1 MIIDISK
8 IKVNTRIRRDLG
20 DIDELAESIEVYGLL
35 FPIAVRKV
43 NEESYKLLAG
53 YRRLKAC
60 KQLGKTEID
69 VMVIKE

>member
-1 MIIDISK
+1 MKIDISK
-8 IKVNTRIRRDLG
+8 IRVDTRIRKDLG
-20 DIDELAESIEVYGLL
+20 DIDELAECISQYGLL

-60 KQLGKTEID
+60 KQLGKTEIE